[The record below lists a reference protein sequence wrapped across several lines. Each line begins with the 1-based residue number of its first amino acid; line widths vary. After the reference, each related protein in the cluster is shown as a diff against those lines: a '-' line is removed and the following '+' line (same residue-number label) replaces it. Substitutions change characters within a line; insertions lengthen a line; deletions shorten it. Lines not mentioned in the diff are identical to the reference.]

1 MCIYAGI
8 TLRERMKIE
17 LFFSLDDET
26 SRKKTSLFS
35 RPQKIL
41 HYPLVAKIFKSDTR
55 FELADFVR
63 QLNGV
68 NGYKLCFYLQL
79 RLERDLRG

>member
-1 MCIYAGI
+1 LIGRRILHVY
-8 TLRERMKIE
+8 LRRYSSPGRMKRDV
-17 LFFSLDDET
+17 FFSLDDET

-55 FELADFVR
+55 FELAEFVR

-68 NGYKLCFYLQL
+68 NGYNCVFTCS
-79 RLERDLRG
+79 

>member
-8 TLRERMKIE
+8 TLRTDEKRP
-17 LFFSLDDET
+17 FFSLDDET

-55 FELADFVR
+55 FELAEFVR

-68 NGYKLCFYLQL
+68 NGYNCVFTCS
-79 RLERDLRG
+79 